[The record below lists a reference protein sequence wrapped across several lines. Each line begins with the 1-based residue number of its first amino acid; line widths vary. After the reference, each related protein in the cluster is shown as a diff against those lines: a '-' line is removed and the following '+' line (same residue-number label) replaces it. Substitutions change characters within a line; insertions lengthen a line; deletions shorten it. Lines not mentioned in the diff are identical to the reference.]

1 MKHTWRSLGTQIKI
15 LLKIL
20 KHEGFKTLNTNE
32 SRILIIWNMF
42 KTWYLYNNLYM
53 GWFKLVSMVKKVNM
67 FKKKCSVCIFLIYN
81 GSKPKHFLLDI
92 YSTTV
97 ELMAINGCI
106 SISRFV
112 PFFVRVLLLTL
123 LRSELIISILCDVA
137 YPWESLVSTLFND
150 LQISHL
156 KKII

>member
-1 MKHTWRSLGTQIKI
+1 MKRTWRSLGTQIKI

-20 KHEGFKTLNTNE
+20 KYEGFKTLYE
-32 SRILIIWNMF
+32 CIQDLIWNMF

-81 GSKPKHFLLDI
+81 GSKPKHFLFDI

-97 ELMAINGCI
+97 ELMAINDCI
-106 SISRFV
+106 AISRFV

>member
-1 MKHTWRSLGTQIKI
+1 
-15 LLKIL
+15 
-20 KHEGFKTLNTNE
+20 
-32 SRILIIWNMF
+32 
-42 KTWYLYNNLYM
+42 
-53 GWFKLVSMVKKVNM
+53 MVKKVNM

-81 GSKPKHFLLDI
+81 GSKPKHFLFDI

-106 SISRFV
+106 AISRFV

-156 KKII
+156 KKNHLTFSDWNLTDHCGEISCFIIMPKTSFWYKHSK

>member
-1 MKHTWRSLGTQIKI
+1 
-15 LLKIL
+15 
-20 KHEGFKTLNTNE
+20 
-32 SRILIIWNMF
+32 
-42 KTWYLYNNLYM
+42 
-53 GWFKLVSMVKKVNM
+53 MVKKVTM

-81 GSKPKHFLLDI
+81 GSKPKHFLFDI

-106 SISRFV
+106 AISRFV

-156 KKII
+156 YARYSEVRNLKFNMDRGPALTLLSYNTR

>member
-20 KHEGFKTLNTNE
+20 KYEGFKTLYE
-32 SRILIIWNMF
+32 CIQDLIWNMF

-67 FKKKCSVCIFLIYN
+67 FKKKFSVCIFLIYN
-81 GSKPKHFLLDI
+81 GSKPKHFLVDI

-106 SISRFV
+106 AISRFV

>member
-1 MKHTWRSLGTQIKI
+1 
-15 LLKIL
+15 
-20 KHEGFKTLNTNE
+20 
-32 SRILIIWNMF
+32 
-42 KTWYLYNNLYM
+42 
-53 GWFKLVSMVKKVNM
+53 MVKKVNM

-81 GSKPKHFLLDI
+81 GSKPKHFLFDI

-106 SISRFV
+106 AISRFV

>member
-1 MKHTWRSLGTQIKI
+1 MKRTWRSLGTQIKI

-20 KHEGFKTLNTNE
+20 KYEGFKTLYE
-32 SRILIIWNMF
+32 CIQDLIWNMF

-81 GSKPKHFLLDI
+81 GSKPKHFLFDI

-106 SISRFV
+106 AISRFV